1 MQRYITLSEVC
12 RVKTGVK
19 PVLIT
24 GVKCD
29 TGVTPNCLRDEAGL
43 KLVFNTLVFLGIC
56 SCFGVLH

>member
-1 MQRYITLSEVC
+1 MDLIFRDDPAIEFNDVAEVGDGGPKKKAPVYNSSNSLAEVC

-29 TGVTPNCLRDEAGL
+29 TGV
-43 KLVFNTLVFLGIC
+43 
-56 SCFGVLH
+56 